1 MRQKIEKVLKKYAA
15 IQVNLSSQSARDMI
29 TEEICDILLKNND
42 DDLTKVMT
50 VQDAVEVFQALS
62 LIHI

>member
-42 DDLTKVMT
+42 DDLTKAMT
-50 VQDAVEVFQALS
+50 VQDAVEVFQAK
-62 LIHI
+62 